1 MYPQEPQTGGENYY
15 RLPEKQPKQ
24 RGLAITSFVLS
35 LLPILLSIFCCCF
48 SPYPSAA
55 SAYIL
60 FLLLMMVI
68 ALCTGIFSLISHRGG
83 KGFAITGIIISALLI
98 LPLFFSL
105 ICVNTVYYKDMVKFA
120 VNQQEYVSEYDK
132 TGEVPE
138 DFEKY
143 KDPKYDNV
151 WKSMGYDDFD
161 AFYADYIARYKTQN
175 PWAFTTPP
183 DSGGSSSSD
192 SSNSESRAE
201 TTTRPANYGENPI
214 TI

>member
-1 MYPQEPQTGGENYY
+1 MYPQQPQTGGDNYY

-35 LLPILLSIFCCCF
+35 LLPIFLTVFCCCLL
-48 SPYPSAA
+48 PYPSAA

-98 LPLFFSL
+98 LPLLFSL
-105 ICVNTVYYKDMVKFA
+105 ICVNTVYYKDMAKFA
-120 VNQQEYVSEYDK
+120 VNAQEYIDDYDR

-161 AFYADYIARYKTQN
+161 AFYGDYMIPYYKRTLYPSN
-175 PWAFTTPP
+175 SNESSH
-183 DSGGSSSSD
+183 SG
-192 SSNSESRAE
+192 SSNSESKAE